1 VPARC
6 ILASIQDLSDLEG
19 VCLIHPHCECD
30 ISKLDYMSIEGRV
43 QPRKGKWRRFSEE
56 VEKGINRRGP

>member
-1 VPARC
+1 
-6 ILASIQDLSDLEG
+6 
-19 VCLIHPHCECD
+19 
-30 ISKLDYMSIEGRV
+30 MSIEGRV